1 MNGQVGLAFTG
12 GYLMGRNHKMRLA
25 LTLAGVAAGRRLMSG
40 RSPAEPGQVKSSELG
55 KLTKDVRG
63 QLVEAGRSA
72 AVTAASQRIDALS
85 DRLEARATSLRAVP
99 AEQKA
104 DQAADE
110 KPAEKPAQEA
120 EEKATRKA
128 APERGEARDE
138 KRDEKGGGGERKSR
152 AEAREHT
159 HSHAVKHTR
168 PTDRPAA
175 PRKKAGTGGSPRRSQ
190 G

>member
-110 KPAEKPAQEA
+110 KPAQEA